1 MKLED
6 MASEYRGASLGDARR
21 GKRLERIALE
31 LARNPGLSF
40 PEAMGS
46 EGQLEGLYRFLNNDE
61 VTFEAVHA
69 PHAEQTRLRC
79 QAHDRVL
86 VLHDTTVLKF
96 NGDREGLGRIH
107 DDGGARGFRLHISL
121 AVTAARTPL
130 GVLRAETW
138 ARTAPP
144 LSDLNRRHL
153 RKNPQRESLRWGRAA
168 RACEQMPGQAAR
180 TIHVMDREGDNY
192 DLLSELSAAQTRFV
206 IRLSH
211 NRALVGDR
219 DKLREVAGRA
229 PTLFRR
235 EVHVGPRAAG
245 RLKKDHHPARQ
256 AREATL
262 QVSATTV
269 QLSRSS
275 NFVPGSPPSLKVNV
289 VTVLERDCPKG
300 EQPITWYLV
309 TNEPINTAEHV
320 AAVVDAYRARWVI
333 EEFFK
338 ALKTGCQIERR
349 QMESYEALRIALA
362 LFLPIAVRLLALRD
376 AARTEPEQ
384 PCSALT
390 PTQLQLL
397 RTCGRKLLSATPT
410 NRDVYSALAA
420 LGGHIRSN
428 GEPGWIVL
436 GRAYEKLLV
445 LEQGWL
451 AAHAAGD
458 PIDD

>member
-6 MASEYRGASLGDARR
+6 IGAEYRGAVLGDRR
-21 GKRLERIALE
+21 RTERLERIALD

-40 PEAMGS
+40 PEAMGT

-79 QAHDRVL
+79 QAHERVL

-107 DDGGARGFRLHISL
+107 QAGGARGFLLHASL
-121 AVTAARTPL
+121 AVTSTRTPL

-138 ARTAPP
+138 ARTGPT
-144 LSDLNRRHL
+144 RRDRNQRHV
-153 RKNPQRESLRWGRAA
+153 RADPQRESLRWGRAV
-168 RACEQMPGQAAR
+168 RACEELLGTSTHA
-180 TIHVMDREGDNY
+180 IHVMDREGDNY
-192 DLLSELSAAQTRFV
+192 DLYSELEAARARYV
-206 IRLSH
+206 VRLAN
-211 NRALVGDR
+211 NRKLVGER
-219 DKLREVAGRA
+219 EKLKQVVGRA
-229 PTLFRR
+229 ECLFRR
-235 EVHVGPRAAG
+235 EVRVSTRAAG
-245 RLKKDHHPARQ
+245 RPHDRHAARH
-256 AREATL
+256 ARDATL
-262 QVSATTV
+262 AVSAMSV
-269 QLSRSS
+269 ELSRSS
-275 NFVPGSPPSLKVNV
+275 NYAPGSPPSLKVNV
-289 VTVLERDCPKG
+289 VTVTERDCPEG
-300 EQPITWYLV
+300 EEPIAWYLV
-309 TNEPINTAEHV
+309 TNEPITTAKQV
-320 AAVVDAYRARWVI
+320 AAVVDAYRARWVV
-333 EEFFK
+333 EELFK
-338 ALKTGCQIERR
+338 ALKTGCEIEKR

-390 PTQLQLL
+390 PTQLTLL
-397 RTCGRKLLSATPT
+397 RTCGRKTLSATPT
-410 NRDVYSALAA
+410 NCEVYSALAA
-420 LGGHIRSN
+420 LGGHLRSN

-445 LEQGWL
+445 LERGWL
-451 AAHAAGD
+451 AAQGTGD